1 MQLISPCLLL
11 SSGIPPH
18 EPGTQLANYTVPAVR
33 LPNGTYIMESLL
45 IAQAIEAM
53 YPEPKAHLDA
63 PILAEVMDTLRWTL
77 RHLVPVLVPRM
88 PRECLSGPSITYH
101 IEARKKTFGMTLEE
115 LEEKMGGEAAWKSAM
130 PGLAKLAGI
139 LNLSSLGPFCLGQ
152 TPSYADFLIVG
163 FLEWCRCL
171 GGDIFPRLMGLE
183 PAFQNVYDACKPWLE
198 KND

>member
-1 MQLISPCLLL
+1 MEEVTLYDNPSRFGAGTCWSPNVWKTRLLL
-11 SSGIPPH
+11 NFKGINYKTEWLHGAEIEPTLSSFGIPPH

-115 LEEKMGGEAAWKSAM
+115 LEEKMGGEAAWKRAM

-139 LNLSSLGPFCLGQ
+139 LNLSSL
-152 TPSYADFLIVG
+152 V
-163 FLEWCRCL
+163 
-171 GGDIFPRLMGLE
+171 
-183 PAFQNVYDACKPWLE
+183 V
-198 KND
+198 